1 MHCSVFKV
9 TIDFHLTDVNILL
22 ICRNNHVFFPH
33 IYELIVAFQSFAD
46 VTCVKLYFIMYLC
59 HTVQRAIKMHQC
71 GTGKAT
77 KLIAFGQITQMDL
90 WLTAYID
97 FSIRFSFKSFSFSL
111 VSRALLSFFQS
122 VLLLLVSQFVCLFFT
137 FLITFSIFFLCYVI
151 GATNEHFYFSQFCM
165 YAVLFQLVFSS

>member
-1 MHCSVFKV
+1 MSSGIHCSVFKV

-46 VTCVKLYFIMYLC
+46 VTYVKLYFTMYLC
-59 HTVQRAIKMHQC
+59 HTVQKAIKMHQC
-71 GTGKAT
+71 GTGKPT

-97 FSIRFSFKSFSFSL
+97 FNIRFSFKSFSFSL
-111 VSRALLSFFQS
+111 VSRALLSSFQS
-122 VLLLLVSQFVCLFFT
+122 VLLLLVYLFFT
-137 FLITFSIFFLCYVI
+137 FLITFSIFFCV
-151 GATNEHFYFSQFCM
+151 M
-165 YAVLFQLVFSS
+165 